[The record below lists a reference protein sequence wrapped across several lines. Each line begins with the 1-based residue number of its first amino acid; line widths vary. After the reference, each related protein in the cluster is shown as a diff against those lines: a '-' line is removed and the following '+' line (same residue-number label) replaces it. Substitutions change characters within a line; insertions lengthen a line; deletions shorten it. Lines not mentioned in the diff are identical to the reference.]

1 LRNTLHNNGLNKGDD
16 KEIMIG
22 NHVFKMK
29 HSEKVYYES
38 YQDIMILVNE
48 IFDIYAEILKA
59 WNIDKE
65 DR

>member
-1 LRNTLHNNGLNKGDD
+1 MRNTLHNNGLNKGDD

-48 IFDIYAEILKA
+48 ILIYMLKF
-59 WNIDKE
+59 
-65 DR
+65 